1 MIKKK
6 NGFVAFICSLIQG
19 AGEMY
24 LGFMKEGLS
33 IMCLAYAMFVTGAW
47 IDASWLACSVVILWF
62 YSLFNVHNKVSLPD
76 EEFYTLEDNYLFHLD
91 QILPEGRLNGRQT
104 KVFGWLLVLFGI
116 ATVWKSSI
124 RNLLAVLETCISSDF
139 ADLVGN
145 YLYGI
150 PRFVVAV
157 ILIVCGVRMILKK
170 KIELYTEPEELPGS
184 VSEEKNGE
192 KN

>member
-1 MIKKK
+1 M
-6 NGFVAFICSLIQG
+6 
-19 AGEMY
+19 
-24 LGFMKEGLS
+24 
-33 IMCLAYAMFVTGAW
+33 
-47 IDASWLACSVVILWF
+47 VILWF

-124 RNLLAVLETCISSDF
+124 RNLLAMLETCISSDF

-157 ILIVCGVRMILKK
+157 VLIVCGVRMILKK

>member
-1 MIKKK
+1 M
-6 NGFVAFICSLIQG
+6 L
-19 AGEMY
+19 
-24 LGFMKEGLS
+24 
-33 IMCLAYAMFVTGAW
+33 
-47 IDASWLACSVVILWF
+47 
-62 YSLFNVHNKVSLPD
+62 
-76 EEFYTLEDNYLFHLD
+76 
-91 QILPEGRLNGRQT
+91 
-104 KVFGWLLVLFGI
+104 GI

-157 ILIVCGVRMILKK
+157 VLIVCGVRMILKK
-170 KIELYTEPEELPGS
+170 KIELYTEPKELPES